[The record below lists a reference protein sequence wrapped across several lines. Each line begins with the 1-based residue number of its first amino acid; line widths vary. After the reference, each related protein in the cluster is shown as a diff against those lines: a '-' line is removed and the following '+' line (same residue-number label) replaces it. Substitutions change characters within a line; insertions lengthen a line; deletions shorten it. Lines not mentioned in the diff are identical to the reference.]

1 MSLFTTDDLSRKKP
15 DRTQSGSV
23 EFSGTNVLKIGK
35 AREKLVQV
43 FGSVIHGQSIH
54 YASLGDWSTHDLL
67 FFLLE
72 QTGPARVYFTTW
84 AISEYAIRQLY
95 QFIEQGL
102 ILELKGI
109 FDYRNGIRKPAELQF
124 LQKITTDIKAA
135 KCHAKVTVVENDLWG
150 ISVVGSANYTRNPRI
165 EAGVLCC
172 DKTVAAF
179 HRDWILNEL
188 SNTSAFDRP
197 E

>member
-1 MSLFTTDDLSRKKP
+1 MTLFSSEDLAKKKP
-15 DRTQSGSV
+15 DRPKSGSV
-23 EFSGTNVLKIGK
+23 PFTSTNLLTIGK
-35 AREKLVQV
+35 ANEKLHQV
-43 FGSVIHGQSIH
+43 FGKVIDGQSVH

-95 QFIEQGL
+95 QFIEHGL

-135 KCHAKVTVVENDLWG
+135 KCHAKVTVIENDCWG

-179 HRDWILNEL
+179 HRDWILKEL
-188 SNTSAFDRP
+188 SNTSAFDRS

>member
-1 MSLFTTDDLSRKKP
+1 MSLFSTEDLTKKKP
-15 DRTQSGSV
+15 YRPQSGSV
-23 EFSGTNVLKIGK
+23 PFTGSNLSTIGK
-35 AREKLVQV
+35 ANEKLHQV
-43 FGSVIHGQSIH
+43 FGKVIDGQSVH

-84 AISEYAIRQLY
+84 AISEYAIRQLF
-95 QFIEQGL
+95 QFIEHGL
-102 ILELKGI
+102 ILELKAI
-109 FDYRNGIRKPAELQF
+109 FDYRNGVRKPAELQF

-135 KCHAKVTVVENDLWG
+135 KCHAKVTVIENDNWG

-172 DKTVAAF
+172 DKTCLLYTSPSP
-179 HRDWILNEL
+179 RD
-188 SNTSAFDRP
+188 
-197 E
+197 

>member
-1 MSLFTTDDLSRKKP
+1 MSLFSTEDLTKKKP
-15 DRTQSGSV
+15 DRPKSGSIP
-23 EFSGTNVLKIGK
+23 FAGSNLLTIGK
-35 AREKLVQV
+35 ANEKLHQV
-43 FGSVIHGQSIH
+43 FGKVIDGQSVH

-95 QFIEQGL
+95 QFIEHGL

-135 KCHAKVTVVENDLWG
+135 KCHAKVTVIENDHWG

-179 HRDWILNEL
+179 HRDWILKEL
-188 SNTSAFDRP
+188 SNTSALDRSK
-197 E
+197 

>member
-1 MSLFTTDDLSRKKP
+1 MSLFSTEDLTKKKP
-15 DRTQSGSV
+15 DRPKSGLVPFAGSNLL
-23 EFSGTNVLKIGK
+23 TIGK
-35 AREKLVQV
+35 ANEKLHQV
-43 FGSVIHGQSIH
+43 FGKVIDGQSVH

-95 QFIEQGL
+95 QFIEHGL

-135 KCHAKVTVVENDLWG
+135 KCHAKVTVIENDKWG

-188 SNTSAFDRP
+188 SNTSALDRSK
-197 E
+197 

>member
-1 MSLFTTDDLSRKKP
+1 MSLFSTEDLAKKKP
-15 DRTQSGSV
+15 DRPKSGSV
-23 EFSGTNVLKIGK
+23 PFAGSNLLTIGK
-35 AREKLVQV
+35 ANEKLHQV
-43 FGSVIHGQSIH
+43 FGQVTDGQSVH

-95 QFIEQGL
+95 QFIEHGL

-135 KCHAKVTVVENDLWG
+135 KCHAKVTVIENDNWG

-188 SNTSAFDRP
+188 SNTSTLDRSK
-197 E
+197 

>member
-1 MSLFTTDDLSRKKP
+1 MSLFSTEDLAKKKP
-15 DRTQSGSV
+15 DRPKSGSV
-23 EFSGTNVLKIGK
+23 PFTGSNLLTIGK
-35 AREKLVQV
+35 ANEKLHQV
-43 FGSVIHGQSIH
+43 FGKVVDGQSVH

-95 QFIEQGL
+95 QFIEHGL

-135 KCHAKVTVVENDLWG
+135 KCHAKVTVIENDNWG

-188 SNTSAFDRP
+188 SNTSTLDRSK
-197 E
+197 

>member
-1 MSLFTTDDLSRKKP
+1 MSLFLVDDLVRKKP
-15 DRTQSGSV
+15 DRSKSGSV
-23 EFSGTNVLKIGK
+23 PSQGSNLLTIGK
-35 AREKLVQV
+35 ANKKLHQV
-43 FGSVIHGQSIH
+43 FGQVLDGQSVH

-67 FFLLE
+67 FFLLQ

-95 QFIEQGL
+95 LFIENGL

-135 KCHAKVTVVENDLWG
+135 KCHAKVTIIENDNWG

-172 DKTVAAF
+172 DKSVAAF
-179 HRDWILNEL
+179 HRTWILNEL
-188 SNTSAFDRP
+188 SNTSAFDRS

>member
-1 MSLFTTDDLSRKKP
+1 MSLFSTEDLAKKKP
-15 DRTQSGSV
+15 DRPKSGSV
-23 EFSGTNVLKIGK
+23 PFSGSNLLTIGK
-35 AREKLVQV
+35 ANEKLHQV
-43 FGSVIHGQSIH
+43 FGQVNDGQSVH

-95 QFIEQGL
+95 QFIEHGL

-135 KCHAKVTVVENDLWG
+135 KCHAKVTVIENDNWG

-188 SNTSAFDRP
+188 SDTSALDRSK
-197 E
+197 

>member
-1 MSLFTTDDLSRKKP
+1 MSLFSTDDLKRKKA
-15 DRTQSGSV
+15 DKAGSGSIT
-23 EFSGTNVLKIGK
+23 SGVTTLLTIGK
-35 AREKLVQV
+35 ANAKLHQV
-43 FGSVIHGQSIH
+43 FGQVAQQQSVH
-54 YASLGDWSTHDLL
+54 YVSLGDWSTHDLL

-95 QFIEQGL
+95 LFIEQGM

-135 KCHAKVTVVENDLWG
+135 KCHAKVTVIENDRWG

-172 DKTVAAF
+172 DKNVAVF
-179 HRDWILNEL
+179 HRDWILREL
-188 SNTSAFDRP
+188 SNSSVFDGT

>member
-1 MSLFTTDDLSRKKP
+1 MSLFSSEDLVKKKP
-15 DRTQSGSV
+15 DRPKSGSV
-23 EFSGTNVLKIGK
+23 PVAGENLLMIGK
-35 AREKLVQV
+35 ANEKLHQV
-43 FGSVIHGQSIH
+43 FGKVIDGQSVH

-95 QFIEQGL
+95 GFIEHGL

-135 KCHAKVTVVENDLWG
+135 KCHAKVTVIENDCWG

-179 HRDWILNEL
+179 HRDWILKEL
-188 SNTSAFDRP
+188 SNTSAFDRS

>member
-1 MSLFTTDDLSRKKP
+1 MSLFTTDDFSRKKP
-15 DRTQSGSV
+15 DRKQSGSV

-35 AREKLVQV
+35 AREKLVRV
-43 FGSVIHGQSIH
+43 FGSVIQGQSIH
-54 YASLGDWSTHDLL
+54 YASLGEWSTHDLL

-102 ILELKGI
+102 IIELKGI

>member
-1 MSLFTTDDLSRKKP
+1 MSLFSTEDLTKKKP
-15 DRTQSGSV
+15 DRPKSGSV
-23 EFSGTNVLKIGK
+23 PFTGSNLLTIGK
-35 AREKLVQV
+35 ANEKLHQV
-43 FGSVIHGQSIH
+43 FGKVVDGQSVH

-95 QFIEQGL
+95 QFIEQGV
-102 ILELKGI
+102 ILDLKGI
-109 FDYRNGIRKPAELQF
+109 FDYRNAIRKPAELQF

-135 KCHAKVTVVENDLWG
+135 KCHAKVTVIENDNWG

-179 HRDWILNEL
+179 HRDWILKEL
-188 SNTSAFDRP
+188 SNASAFDRT